1 MFDMVVT
8 CLKFSQSYFLILSDT
23 STFEQ
28 CYYIKN
34 PKRLKD
40 LAKFSSKKRQT
51 KNEFLGA
58 FLDDFSSQHCNPDHS
73 TLGYFYV

>member
-1 MFDMVVT
+1 MSQIFSKLLVNFAGHKHIRTMLLYKKTQND
-8 CLKFSQSYFLILSDT
+8 LKILQNSHL
-23 STFEQ
+23 
-28 CYYIKN
+28 KN
-34 PKRLKD
+34 AL
-40 LAKFSSKKRQT
+40 T